1 MVEENCLVAFEQEPV
16 LYAADD
22 GFLDF
27 RLLVLVSDLTIHVVS
42 TRLRRRGSFFLHVA
56 GLGVGYFDLLD
67 DLLVLEVDFIHFG
80 GRLEVI
86 FGALL
91 SDLHA
96 VLDALAGFFFCEQF
110 VFKDL
115 FPGDSLLSFMLEHS
129 FKHLL

>member
-1 MVEENCLVAFEQEPV
+1 M
-16 LYAADD
+16 
-22 GFLDF
+22 
-27 RLLVLVSDLTIHVVS
+27 LVSDLSIHIVS
-42 TRLRRRGSFFLHVA
+42 TRLRWRGSFFLHRV
-56 GLGVGYFDLLD
+56 GLGMGHFDLLD
-67 DLLVLEVDFIHFG
+67 DLLVLEVDLIHFG
-80 GRLEVI
+80 GHLEFI